1 MDRDTETLACAL
13 RVEKQ
18 YGENA
23 ALHVAE
29 QIGRLSLA
37 DDQAG
42 IAWWR
47 EIARILD
54 QRMRQH

>member
-13 RVEKQ
+13 KVEER
-18 YGENA
+18 YGKNA

-29 QIGRLSLA
+29 QIGRLSLT
-37 DDQAG
+37 DDHAG
-42 IAWWR
+42 IAWWQ

-54 QRMRQH
+54 RRRRHH